1 MTLSKVFNARA
12 CIGLS
17 RKDDLSLTN
26 PFEDSEEIRLL
37 LVESAL
43 CVIDLWT
50 FNIPVIVKMIRECS
64 NRDKI
69 IDRVNDIYQTLPNLL
84 LDPFPDLKR
93 ASCQLLIGMSKIFP
107 FVTIRHMRPLL
118 IPVIGY
124 SPKEMTVKDEP
135 YSRIDLMQC
144 IIHHRHYR
152 TRILALKVVS
162 NLLHCFSAPSSHL
175 IHETDNTDIVSI
187 FQNLSSHIFS
197 NIESSV
203 PFDKNISVRMELSK
217 FVCDI
222 LEDVG
227 LLPTAFERLDALNQF
242 ASGSIPRL
250 IVLMML
256 SLSDE
261 SEDVRNTISSFLEC
275 RCHNPTMLARPYQEQ
290 VLKLLLNNIQSNS
303 SLAGKVKFLGATR
316 ELIQHLNSTLN
327 IKALDT
333 CWTRDSVLS
342 ILESL
347 TKCLTSE
354 EKDIFSAVREVSYAL
369 GQSIDS
375 SQLAIV
381 EITKAILGDSDTPEV
396 IHFDTSKI
404 LMISTSKQCSIIMF
418 ILSAI
423 LNGSAHNKNKNDF
436 RQLLKALTSSKI
448 LAFSH
453 EDKDTALSLMNVIQS
468 FCNFDIEDEES
479 MTNLLMCTI
488 NLLGNGNESNI
499 QSGTLS
505 ILRDISAR
513 NNSSNLLDDYFI
525 KLLSRLLI
533 HETEWVYG
541 DRDLFAFDAL
551 IRFATKRTVCRYFN
565 EVGTKIE
572 SYLVAKI
579 PKGLS
584 KDEIHQKFQT
594 KLFFMALLESIISN
608 DPSSNAQLHPFVQK
622 MIQNALIPNLIWQ
635 PGGAMACATRKL
647 AAATL
652 FSLLQG
658 DVITDFIMCK
668 IASVLIPVLKTCL
681 RDDDPSTRELVALSL
696 AKIFEFIG
704 GLLNKDDA
712 IHLLNEILQCLDDDS
727 KSVRI
732 ASCDALTHLL
742 RSSPAKHYEESV
754 IDAMVGGLLVY
765 LNDPDLEVNERVM
778 KVLHVATTVG
788 PSTVLNAASK
798 ALARCPDSE
807 CYRTLV
813 THAQQLQL

>member
-1 MTLSKVFNARA
+1 MQLSKVFNART
-12 CIGLS
+12 CSSSLSKKEGLS
-17 RKDDLSLTN
+17 LSN
-26 PFEDSEEIRLL
+26 PIEDSEEIRLL
-37 LVESAL
+37 LVENAL
-43 CVIDLWT
+43 YVIDYWT
-50 FNIPVIVKMIRECS
+50 SNIPVIVKMVRESS

-69 IDRVNDIYQTLPNLL
+69 VDRVNDIYQTLPSLL

-93 ASCQLLIGMSKIFP
+93 ASCQLLISMSKIFP
-107 FVTIRHMRPLL
+107 FVTIRYMRPLL

-124 SPKEMTVKDEP
+124 SPKEMTVKDEHC
-135 YSRIDLMQC
+135 SRIDLMQC
-144 IIHHRHYR
+144 IIHHRHYK

-162 NLLHCFSAPSSHL
+162 NLLHCFSAPLSHS
-175 IHETDNTDIVSI
+175 INEVDHENSVST
-187 FQNLSSHIFS
+187 FQNLSSYIFS

-217 FVCDI
+217 LVCDI
-222 LEDVG
+222 MDDVG
-227 LLPTAFERLDALNQF
+227 LQTPFEPLDAPNQF
-242 ASGSIPRL
+242 ASESIPRL

-275 RCHNPTMLARPYQEQ
+275 RCHNPTMMVRPYQEQ

-316 ELIQHLNSTLN
+316 ELIQHLNSTVN

-333 CWTRDSVLS
+333 YWTRDSVLR

-354 EKDIFSAVREVSYAL
+354 EKDLFSSVREVSFAL

-375 SQLAIV
+375 SQLVMV
-381 EITKAILGDSDTPEV
+381 EITKAILGESYTEV
-396 IHFDTSKI
+396 IHFDTSNI
-404 LMISTSKQCSIIMF
+404 LMISTSKQCSIVMF
-418 ILSAI
+418 ILSAM
-423 LNGSAHNKNKNDF
+423 LNGCAHNKNENDF

-468 FCNFDIEDEES
+468 FCNFDIEDEDS
-479 MTNLLMCTI
+479 MTNLLMCI
-488 NLLGNGNESNI
+488 IHLLGNGNESNI

-513 NNSSNLLDDYFI
+513 DNSSNLLDDYFI

-533 HETEWVYG
+533 HEKEWVYG

-572 SYLVAKI
+572 SYLAAKI

-584 KDEIHQKFQT
+584 KDEIHQTFQT

-608 DPSSNAQLHPFVQK
+608 DPSTNAQLHPFVQK

-658 DVITDFIMCK
+658 DVITNFIMCK
-668 IASVLIPVLKTCL
+668 IASVIIPVLKTCL

-696 AKIFEFIG
+696 AKIFESIG

-712 IHLLNEILQCLDDDS
+712 THLLNELLHCLDDDS

-742 RSSPAKHYEESV
+742 RSSPAKHYEKSV
-754 IDAMVGGLLVY
+754 IDAMVGGLLLY
-765 LNDPDLEVNERVM
+765 LNDPDLEVKDKVM
-778 KVLHVATTVG
+778 KVLYLATTVDS
-788 PSTVLNAASK
+788 STVLNAASK

-813 THAQQLQL
+813 THAQQLLL